1 MEKEQP
7 ETRDRV
13 PIPKAAFH
21 GLEFI
26 RQSGATNMLDRP
38 MVLNL
43 AWEWDFPE
51 TANWIENVGTATYA
65 RLIFQGPEVIEDDP
79 TEPGN
84 IGELPDQHS
93 EDDLPTPDDEISL
106 TEIAFE
112 NVRRDMHDLI
122 TTLGKQ
128 AIMTIADTHET
139 EHMGVMFPPSRRDVI
154 HAERNALIR
163 NLGQASSLWLQLEKS
178 IIEVQ
183 RGVGSLQYLTD
194 PENN

>member
-7 ETRDRV
+7 ETKNRV
-13 PIPKAAFH
+13 PIPKAVFD
-21 GLEFI
+21 GFEFI

-43 AWEWDFPE
+43 AREWGFPE
-51 TANWIENVGTATYA
+51 TANWIEDAGTATYA
-65 RLIFQGPEVIEDDP
+65 QLIFHGPEVIEDNP

-93 EDDLPTPDDEISL
+93 EDELPTPDDEISL

-154 HAERNALIR
+154 HSERNALIR

-178 IIEVQ
+178 MIEVQ
-183 RGVGSLQYLTD
+183 RGVGSLQYLVE

>member
-7 ETRDRV
+7 ETKNRV
-13 PIPKAAFH
+13 PIPKAVFD
-21 GLEFI
+21 GFEFI

-43 AWEWDFPE
+43 AWEWDFTE
-51 TANWIENVGTATYA
+51 TAKWIESVGTATYA

-79 TEPGN
+79 TKPGK

-93 EDDLPTPDDEISL
+93 EDELPTPDDEIDL

-112 NVRRDMHDLI
+112 NVRRDMQDLI
-122 TTLGKQ
+122 ATLGKQ
-128 AIMTIADTHET
+128 VILMIADTHET

-183 RGVGSLQYLTD
+183 RGVGSLQYLVD
-194 PENN
+194 PETN

>member
-13 PIPKAAFH
+13 PIPKAAFE

-43 AWEWDFPE
+43 AWEWDFTE
-51 TANWIENVGTATYA
+51 TAKWIESVGTATYA
-65 RLIFQGPEVIEDDP
+65 ELIFKGPEVVEDDP
-79 TEPGN
+79 AEPIN
-84 IGELPDQHS
+84 FGELPDQHS
-93 EDDLPTPDDEISL
+93 EDGLPTPDDEISL

-128 AIMTIADTHET
+128 AVMTIADTHET

-154 HAERNALIR
+154 HAERDALIR
-163 NLGQASSLWLQLEKS
+163 NMGQAASLWLELEKS
-178 IIEVQ
+178 MIEVQ
-183 RGVGSLQYLTD
+183 RGVGSLQYLVD

>member
-1 MEKEQP
+1 
-7 ETRDRV
+7 
-13 PIPKAAFH
+13 
-21 GLEFI
+21 
-26 RQSGATNMLDRP
+26 MLDRP

-43 AWEWDFPE
+43 AWEWDFTE
-51 TANWIENVGTATYA
+51 TAKWIESVGTATYA
-65 RLIFQGPEVIEDDP
+65 RLIFHGPEVIEDNP

-93 EDDLPTPDDEISL
+93 EDEVSTPDDEISL

-128 AIMTIADTHET
+128 AVMTIADTHET

-154 HAERNALIR
+154 HAERDALIR

-178 IIEVQ
+178 MIEVQ
-183 RGVGSLQYLTD
+183 RGVGSLQYLVD
-194 PENN
+194 PETN